1 MTRASLQKCM
11 VANCDIK
18 KGGVFTEE
26 NIVAKRTGGK
36 GISPIYYKDIIGK
49 STLIDLKENRILKFE
64 EMD

>member
-1 MTRASLQKCM
+1 MFT
-11 VANCDIK
+11 ANCNIK
-18 KGGVFTEE
+18 KGGVFTNN

-49 STLIDLKENRILKFE
+49 STLIDIKENHILKFK